1 MTRVMATGTFDILH
15 PGHLLYLEESR
26 ALGDELVVVVAKD
39 VNVKHKPKPI
49 IPEEQRLMMVSAL
62 KIVDLAVLGHERD
75 FMIPVELLKPD
86 IITLGYDQ
94 HFNPEVLRAQLAERG
109 LRPDII
115 RIEVHDPCAL
125 CKSNRIIKEILDRGL
140 NQR

>member
-39 VNVKHKPKPI
+39 INVKHKPKPI
-49 IPEEQRLMMVSAL
+49 IPEDQRLMMVESL
-62 KIVDLAVLGHERD
+62 KIVDIAVLGHETD
-75 FMIPVELLKPD
+75 FMIPVEQLKPD

-94 HFNPEVLRAQLAERG
+94 HFDPEVLRTLLAGRKICPE
-109 LRPDII
+109 IV
-115 RIEVHDPCAL
+115 RIEAHDPCAL
-125 CKSNRIIKEILDRGL
+125 CKSSRIIVEILEHNRKM
-140 NQR
+140 

>member
-1 MTRVMATGTFDILH
+1 MTRIMATGTFDILH

-26 ALGDELVVVVAKD
+26 ALGDELVVVVARD

-49 IPEEQRLMMVSAL
+49 IPEDQRLMMVAAL
-62 KIVDLAVLGHERD
+62 KIVNLAVLGHESD
-75 FMIPVELLKPD
+75 FMIPVEQLKPD

-94 HFNPEVLRAQLAERG
+94 HFNPETLRSQLEGRG
-109 LRPDII
+109 LSPDII

-125 CKSNRIIKEILDRGL
+125 CKSSRIINEILERGQDL
-140 NQR
+140 

>member
-1 MTRVMATGTFDILH
+1 MATGTFDILH

-26 ALGDELVVVVAKD
+26 AFGDELVVVVARD

-49 IPEEQRLMMVSAL
+49 IPEDQRLMMVNAL
-62 KIVDLAVLGHERD
+62 KIVDLAVLGHESD
-75 FMIPVELLKPD
+75 FMIPVEQLKPD

-94 HFNPEVLRAQLAERG
+94 HFNPEVLRAQLDGRG
-109 LRPDII
+109 LSPDII

-125 CKSNRIIKEILDRGL
+125 CKSNRIINEILERSKDL
-140 NQR
+140 

>member
-26 ALGDELVVVVAKD
+26 ALGDELVVVVARD

-49 IPEEQRLMMVSAL
+49 IPEVQRLMMVAAL
-62 KIVDLAVLGHERD
+62 KIVDLAILGHETD
-75 FMIPVELLKPD
+75 FMIPVEQLKPD

-94 HFNPEVLRAQLAERG
+94 HFNPEVLRAQLAGRE
-109 LRPDII
+109 LCPEII

-125 CKSNRIIKEILDRGL
+125 CKSNKIINEILERGQDL
-140 NQR
+140 

>member
-26 ALGDELVVVVAKD
+26 ALGDELVVVVARD
-39 VNVKHKPKPI
+39 ANVKHKPKPI
-49 IPEEQRLMMVSAL
+49 IPEEQRLMMVAAL
-62 KIVDLAVLGHERD
+62 KIVDFAVLGHETD
-75 FMIPVELLKPD
+75 LIIPVGQLEPD

-94 HFNPEVLRAQLAERG
+94 HFNPEALRAQLAERG

-115 RIEVHDPCAL
+115 RIESHDPCAL
-125 CKSNRIIKEILDRGL
+125 CKSNRIINKILERGQDL
-140 NQR
+140 

>member
-1 MTRVMATGTFDILH
+1 MATGTFDILH

-26 ALGDELVVVVAKD
+26 ALGDELVVVVARD

-49 IPEEQRLMMVSAL
+49 IPEEQRLMMVTAL
-62 KIVDLAVLGHERD
+62 KIVDLAVLGHETD
-75 FMIPVELLKPD
+75 FMIPVEQLKPD

-109 LRPDII
+109 LRPEII
-115 RIEVHDPCAL
+115 RIEAHDPCAL
-125 CKSNRIIKEILDRGL
+125 CKSNRIINEILERGKIY
-140 NQR
+140 RICV